1 MRFSETLVLL
11 SFLVVSCDGFA
22 WPHPVHAGRTSRS
35 QPRIALSMRL
45 EEEAQCL
52 HRRSLIHRLS
62 VLPLVSAAIAITP
75 PPAEARRGDFAKLDF
90 GAGRGK
96 SESQSSLGE
105 NDLPAAGKI
114 DPYDNREK
122 ANADY
127 ATRMQDSSL
136 ISEKRQICL
145 DVKEKIFTTVKAA
158 LGENDWKKAKFAID
172 KDAAVLRRAMN
183 QVSTKVSGLTQF
195 CPRHVLIAV
204 TGLEGCECGTTWG
217 EPDKLEIEA
226 EQRERKFLST
236 LNKLSISVD
245 GAKGKV
251 DSKKSQ
257 LLFDKAE
264 AEWKD
269 WLSSAADAQ

>member
-1 MRFSETLVLL
+1 MRS
-11 SFLVVSCDGFA
+11 
-22 WPHPVHAGRTSRS
+22 
-35 QPRIALSMRL
+35 

-52 HRRSLIHRLS
+52 HRRSLIHHLS
-62 VLPLVSAAIAITP
+62 VLPLVSAAFAITP
-75 PPAEARRGDFAKLDF
+75 PPAEASRGDFAKLDF

-145 DVKEKIFTTVKAA
+145 DVKEKIFTTVKVA
-158 LGENDWKKAKFAID
+158 LGENDWKKVPFRTSMWISFDDISKAKFAID

-183 QVSTKVSGLTQF
+183 QVSTKVSGLSQL

-217 EPDKLEIEA
+217 GARQVRFTLPLAQILSLLTSPVQGWKSKQSSE
-226 EQRERKFLST
+226 RENSSR
-236 LNKLSISVD
+236 NSISP
-245 GAKGKV
+245 
-251 DSKKSQ
+251 
-257 LLFDKAE
+257 
-264 AEWKD
+264 
-269 WLSSAADAQ
+269 SAARMPLTSSQDTQQAFNIRGWSQGLECPARVL